1 MNGDIVGKSFDEPG
15 VLWRGDLGGIDGEDF
30 GGHSGFGE
38 IGKNH
43 AHPLHIRRIRRRE
56 VG

>member
-15 VLWRGDLGGIDGEDF
+15 VFRRGDLGGIDGEDF

-43 AHPLHIRRIRRRE
+43 AHPLHVRRIRRRE